1 MQWLILLS
9 CLLVFLSEGVCSC
22 PAAASVKE
30 SKSFN
35 DLSKYVKLSRKEPP
49 PVFRVGTGRRA
60 NAAFLISSASLV
72 DPKYSVPVVIVEC
85 VDEEE
90 LYLNLDPFLIAASVS
105 VEFCVHLSGHE
116 GILGAYS
123 DPLLH
128 SSMAFDYSL
137 EAQLVKS
144 SSNSIPLLLQT
155 PSRIHRL
162 LREILSNPFIKEK
175 FLLLS
180 IVSEADGS
188 CRILFYTKIPVIDE
202 ESIDLVVQH
211 FRKKALSLIPRVAS
225 ELALRRLALFR
236 ESKMKVSRQLATLE
250 ESRANS
256 NSMRLK
262 SILGNLPRVVVVPVS
277 PTLKAK
283 AKKKSNQEEKISSVP
298 IVPIVSSSSSSQA
311 KSPRVLSLINPKDLV
326 EVDLYS

>member
-1 MQWLILLS
+1 M
-9 CLLVFLSEGVCSC
+9 FLSEGFCSC
-22 PAAASVKE
+22 PAAAPVKE

-49 PVFRVGTGRRA
+49 PAFRVGTGRRA

-137 EAQLVKS
+137 VDVQVVKS

-162 LREILSNPFIKEK
+162 LREILSNPFIKDK
-175 FLLLS
+175 FFLLS

-202 ESIDLVVQH
+202 EAIELVVQH

-236 ESKMKVSRQLATLE
+236 ESKMKVLRQLATLE

-283 AKKKSNQEEKISSVP
+283 AKKKSNQEQHISSVP

-311 KSPRVLSLINPKDLV
+311 KSPRVLSLINPKDLE